1 MVILYFSRVK
11 LKKRYVLGQ
20 FGGIDLSSSN
30 SENVLIC
37 VAWPYANGP
46 LHLGHVA
53 GCYLPPDIHA
63 RYERALGN
71 KVLMVSGSDEHGT
84 PITVTAEQEGVSPQD
99 IVDKFHK
106 INTEALINL
115 GCSWQPNI
123 DPRGIEYGGSLFNRT
138 SDEEHKKIVKSN
150 FSKLMKAGLF
160 ERKTMQQYYEVSN
173 DGTGRFLPD
182 RYVEGTCPK
191 CSAEGARGD
200 QCDECGATYESIEL
214 LNPKSKM
221 NPDAKIEVR
230 DTDHL
235 FYRLDLFQNALEEH
249 AQSRQS
255 VWKSNVKAMTKQWLD
270 MGLRPRA
277 VTRDLSWGIS
287 LPIDGDEWNGKCVY
301 VWFEAVQGY
310 STCAQIWAR
319 KFASKN
325 NHPRGE
331 DAWRDWWCIGE
342 NGEQPR
348 HLYFLGKDN
357 IPFHTVIWPALILG
371 LNHAE
376 NGKTS
381 DDEILMPKSG
391 DLALETNV
399 PAMEYLMLSGGQFSK
414 SRKHAVWLPSF
425 LERFDPDTLRYYLS
439 INMPENHDTDFNWP
453 DFVEKI
459 NSELI
464 AAYGNFVHRVLT
476 LGARLED
483 NPKSPLIG
491 FEDLDLTS
499 EYQNKLEDLHK
510 SISDS
515 LNKHR
520 YKEALRYV
528 MNAAQLGNQML
539 QNATP
544 WKYLSPSSDSN
555 NINYDD
561 ERKSSL
567 AMLSFGWRIARFLSI
582 TTQPFLPFS
591 ASRLWDSLGQ
601 EGEVSLVDWN
611 SAIDWNVEM
620 TWNSNKPEPLF
631 RRLDLDEILS
641 SEQAL
646 VENID
651 SKKELSH
658 SVKGGKKKKIGDKK
672 MNETPE
678 GIEYLDFETFMKVDL
693 KVGKITSVE
702 DHPNADKL
710 YVVKLDDGTTNGRTI
725 CAGIKKYYSIEEL
738 TGKSVI
744 FVSNL
749 KPRPLRGITS
759 EGMMLAADD
768 GEDNVKLI
776 TVDGDIKTGSQVR

>member
-1 MVILYFSRVK
+1 M
-11 LKKRYVLGQ
+11 
-20 FGGIDLSSSN
+20 SSDN
-30 SENVLIC
+30 GEHVLIC

-53 GCYLPPDIHA
+53 GCYLPPDIQA
-63 RYERALGN
+63 RFERARGN

-106 INTEALINL
+106 INSKALIDL
-115 GCSWQPNI
+115 GCSWEPNI
-123 DPRGIEYGGSLFNRT
+123 DPRGVDFGGSLFNRT
-138 SDEEHKKIVKSN
+138 SDDRHKEIVRAN
-150 FSKLMKAGLF
+150 FSKLLEAGLF
-160 ERKTMQQYYEVSN
+160 ERKTMKQYYEVSN
-173 DGTGRFLPD
+173 DGNGRFLPD
-182 RYVEGTCPK
+182 RYVEGTCPT
-191 CSAEGARGD
+191 CSADGARGD

-214 LNPKSKM
+214 INPKSKM
-221 NPDAKIEVR
+221 NPDNQIEIR
-230 DTDHL
+230 DTDHF
-235 FYRLDLFQNALEEH
+235 FYRLDLFQEALEKH
-249 AQSRQS
+249 AESRQK

-287 LPIDGDEWNGKCVY
+287 LPMEDSEWEGKCVY

-310 STCAQIWAR
+310 STCAQIWATQY
-319 KFASKN
+319 ANPAGHHMGDEAWKN
-325 NHPRGE
+325 
-331 DAWRDWWCIGE
+331 WWNVDK
-342 NGEQPR
+342 NGNTPR

-376 NGKTS
+376 NGKNST
-381 DDEILMPKSG
+381 DKIELPKEG
-391 DLALETNV
+391 DMALESNV

-425 LERFDPDTLRYYLS
+425 LDRFDPDTLRYYLG

-483 NPKSPLIG
+483 NPQSPL
-491 FEDLDLTS
+491 S
-499 EYQNKLEDLHK
+499 EFDDADITADYRLKLEQIHA
-510 SISDS
+510 SITES
-515 LNKHR
+515 LTKHR

-528 MNAAQLGNQML
+528 MNAAQLGNQIL

-544 WKYLSPSSDSN
+544 WKFLSSESKDSLEDYQN
-555 NINYDD
+555 QRYN
-561 ERKSSL
+561 SL
-567 AMLSFGWRIARFLSI
+567 STLSFGWRIARFIAI
-582 TTQPFLPFS
+582 TSQPFLPFS
-591 ASRLWDSLGQ
+591 ASRLWNSLGQ
-601 EGEVSLVDWN
+601 EGDVSLVDWN
-611 SAIDWNVEM
+611 SAIDWSEEM
-620 TWNSNKPEPLF
+620 TWNTDKPEPLF
-631 RRLDLDEILS
+631 KRLDLEEILA

-646 VENID
+646 VDDKQTNEQPG
-651 SKKELSH
+651 H
-658 SVKGGKKKKIGDKK
+658 VVKGGKKKTKGDVK
-672 MNETPE
+672 MTEEPE
-678 GIEYLDFETFMKVDL
+678 GIEFVNFETFMKVDL
-693 KVGKITSVE
+693 RVGKITSVE

-710 YVVKLDDGTTNGRTI
+710 YVVKLDDGTDNGRTI
-725 CAGIKKYYSIEEL
+725 CAGLKNYYTIEEM
-738 TGKSVI
+738 TGKTIV

-749 KPRPLRGITS
+749 KPRPLRGVTS

-768 GEDNVKLI
+768 GEGNVKLI
-776 TVDGDIKTGSQVR
+776 TVDGDIDTGSQVR

>member
-1 MVILYFSRVK
+1 M
-11 LKKRYVLGQ
+11 
-20 FGGIDLSSSN
+20 SSDN
-30 SENVLIC
+30 GEHVLIC

-53 GCYLPPDIHA
+53 GCYLPPDIQA
-63 RYERALGN
+63 RFERARGN

-106 INTEALINL
+106 INSKALIDL
-115 GCSWQPNI
+115 GCSWEPNI
-123 DPRGIEYGGSLFNRT
+123 DPRGVDFGGSLFNRT
-138 SDEEHKKIVKSN
+138 SDDRHKEIVRAN
-150 FSKLMKAGLF
+150 FSKLLDAGLF
-160 ERKTMQQYYEVSN
+160 ERKTMKQYYEVSN
-173 DGTGRFLPD
+173 DGNGRFLPD
-182 RYVEGTCPK
+182 RYVEGTCPT
-191 CSAEGARGD
+191 CSADGARGD

-214 LNPKSKM
+214 INPKSKM
-221 NPDAKIEVR
+221 NPDNQIEIR
-230 DTDHL
+230 DTDHF
-235 FYRLDLFQNALEEH
+235 FYRLDLFQEALEKH
-249 AQSRQS
+249 AESRQK

-287 LPIDGDEWNGKCVY
+287 LPMEDSEWEGKCVY

-310 STCAQIWAR
+310 STCAQIWSTQYANP
-319 KFASKN
+319 AGHHMGDEAWKN
-325 NHPRGE
+325 
-331 DAWRDWWCIGE
+331 WWNVDK
-342 NGEQPR
+342 NGNTPR

-376 NGKTS
+376 NGKNS
-381 DDEILMPKSG
+381 NDKIELPKVG
-391 DLALETNV
+391 DMALESNV

-425 LERFDPDTLRYYLS
+425 LDRFDPDTLRYYLG

-483 NPKSPLIG
+483 NLQSPL
-491 FEDLDLTS
+491 S
-499 EYQNKLEDLHK
+499 EFDDADITTDYRLKLEQIHA
-510 SISDS
+510 SITES
-515 LNKHR
+515 LTKHR

-544 WKYLSPSSDSN
+544 WKFLSSESKDSLEDYQN
-555 NINYDD
+555 QRYN
-561 ERKSSL
+561 SL
-567 AMLSFGWRIARFLSI
+567 SALSFGWRIARFIAI
-582 TTQPFLPFS
+582 TSQPFLPFS
-591 ASRLWDSLGQ
+591 ASRLWNSLGQ
-601 EGEVSLVDWN
+601 EGDVSLVDWN
-611 SAIDWNVEM
+611 SAIDWSEEM
-620 TWNSNKPEPLF
+620 TWNTDKPEPLF
-631 RRLDLDEILS
+631 KRLDLEEILA

-646 VENID
+646 VDDKQTNEQPG
-651 SKKELSH
+651 H
-658 SVKGGKKKKIGDKK
+658 VVKGGKKKTKGDVK
-672 MNETPE
+672 MTEEPE
-678 GIEYLDFETFMKVDL
+678 GIEFVNFETFMKVDL
-693 KVGKITSVE
+693 RVGKITSVE

-710 YVVKLDDGTTNGRTI
+710 YVVKLDDGTDNGRTI
-725 CAGIKKYYSIEEL
+725 CAGLKNYYTIDEM
-738 TGKSVI
+738 TGKTVV

-749 KPRPLRGITS
+749 KPRPLRGVTS

-768 GEDNVKLI
+768 GEGNVKLI
-776 TVDGDIKTGSQVR
+776 TVDGDIDTGSQVR